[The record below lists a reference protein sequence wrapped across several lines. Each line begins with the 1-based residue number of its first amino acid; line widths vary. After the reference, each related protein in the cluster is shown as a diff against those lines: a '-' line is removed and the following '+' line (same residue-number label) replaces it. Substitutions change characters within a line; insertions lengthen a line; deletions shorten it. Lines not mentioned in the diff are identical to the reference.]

1 MLNQFIVPKEK
12 FLLGM
17 YLGYMKC
24 ILKKWDRAVCPRGGL
39 VVGTPPRVGVSDN
52 PLPCRLALRP
62 TLVPLR
68 WGSVTPLRWF
78 PCCGVPSPGLGCL
91 TSAFVPFRFV
101 HQHWAAHVGEG
112 CPTLTLMPCCRH
124 GVLCTGVRLPYLG
137 IRVGVRAPMLGCPI
151 SAFAWGFVHRCW
163 AVLPQCLSPF
173 VILGFR
179 RSVLSCHASLWGPRG
194 VCCIGVGKM
203 NGQ

>member
-78 PCCGVPSPGLGCL
+78 PCCGVPSPGLGC
-91 TSAFVPFRFV
+91 PHRC
-101 HQHWAAHVGEG
+101 G
-112 CPTLTLMPCCRH
+112 
-124 GVLCTGVRLPYLG
+124 LPYLG
-137 IRVGVRAPMLGCPI
+137 VRALSFCAPTLGCPRWRGLPYLDAHALL
-151 SAFAWGFVHRCW
+151 SSWGFVYRC
-163 AVLPQCLSPF
+163 
-173 VILGFR
+173 
-179 RSVLSCHASLWGPRG
+179 
-194 VCCIGVGKM
+194 
-203 NGQ
+203 